1 MDWDDLKSRW
11 GGGGGGGM
19 PNIKLPGVLIIA
31 VLIVVWLLSG
41 IYKVGPDEQ
50 GIVLRFGRLNSV
62 TSSGLNYHL
71 PFPFERVYTP
81 KVTEVKRIELG
92 FRTMLTGDENMV
104 DLDMIVQ
111 YRIVD
116 AAKYLFNVRNAE
128 TTVGHAAEAAVRQ
141 VVGSKPI
148 DEALTTGKGVIQQET
163 MKEIQRILDKYES
176 GLRVVAVQL
185 QDVTPP

>member
-1 MDWDDLKSRW
+1 MDWDDFKSRR
-11 GGGGGGGM
+11 GGGGGGGMGTPQIRMPDFKM
-19 PNIKLPGVLIIA
+19 PNIKLPGVLIIV

-92 FRTMLTGDENMV
+92 FRT
-104 DLDMIVQ
+104 
-111 YRIVD
+111 
-116 AAKYLFNVRNAE
+116 
-128 TTVGHAAEAAVRQ
+128 
-141 VVGSKPI
+141 I
-148 DEALTTGKGVIQQET
+148 DPGPPP
-163 MKEIQRILDKYES
+163 
-176 GLRVVAVQL
+176 
-185 QDVTPP
+185 VTRTRPTNRAC